1 VGTGCFVKGKRT
13 GAHSL
18 LRVEVGDD
26 VSLGYV
32 GRDCQLVRE
41 RHVNERKLDAV
52 CIGFIDGKNKR
63 ITQSNSSN
71 STSDMMQPQHIEWRE
86 TDFTYIIIVD

>member
-52 CIGFIDGKNKR
+52 CIGFIGW
-63 ITQSNSSN
+63 Q
-71 STSDMMQPQHIEWRE
+71 E
-86 TDFTYIIIVD
+86 